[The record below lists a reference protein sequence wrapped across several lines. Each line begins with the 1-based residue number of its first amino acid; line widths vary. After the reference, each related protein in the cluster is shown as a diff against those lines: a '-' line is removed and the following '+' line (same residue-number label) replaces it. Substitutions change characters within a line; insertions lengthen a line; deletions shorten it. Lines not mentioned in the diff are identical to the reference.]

1 MSQDTLNVLVLLG
14 GPDRERPVSLQ
25 SGGEVAK
32 ALRAAGHTATEA
44 DVMPDDLSAVEDAKT
59 HGIDV
64 VFPVLHGP
72 WGEGGPLQAVLEA
85 SGLPYVGC
93 RQDAA
98 ARCMDK
104 WATKRVARE
113 LGIPTAE
120 AELLTSP
127 AQSRTVKAPVV
138 IKAIDE
144 GSSFGMAICHTE
156 EEADAAVAELLGT
169 YKQVM
174 AERFVDGGELTVGVL
189 EDHTQWDGRLAR
201 QATQP
206 ESTTGGTPV
215 PPGSGSACAL
225 PVIKIVPAVDFYD
238 YEAKYTRDDTAYL
251 FDAEPPEVL
260 ALVQDYAVRAFRGL
274 GCRHLARIDFMLDA
288 DQRPWLLE
296 ANTMPGFTSHSLV
309 PKAAAEAGVPFPE
322 LCDKLVRMALA
333 D

>member
-32 ALRAAGHTATEA
+32 ALRAAGHTVTEA

-59 HGIDV
+59 NGIDV

-85 SGLPYVGC
+85 SGLPFVGC

-98 ARCMDK
+98 TRCMDK

-120 AELLTSP
+120 AELLASTTQ
-127 AQSRTVKAPVV
+127 ARTVKAPVV

-144 GSSFGMAICHTE
+144 GSSFGMAICQTE
-156 EEADAAVAELLGT
+156 AEADAAVADLLSQ

-174 AERFVDGGELTVGVL
+174 AERYIVGDELTVGVL
-189 EDHTQWDGRLAR
+189 VD
-201 QATQP
+201 
-206 ESTTGGTPV
+206 TGGSPT
-215 PPGSGSACAL
+215 AL
-225 PVIKIVPAVDFYD
+225 PAIKIVPAVAFYD
-238 YEAKYTRDDTAYL
+238 YEAKYTRDDTQYL
-251 FDAEPPEVL
+251 FGAEPPAVL
-260 ALVQDYAVRAFRGL
+260 EQVQRYAEQAFAGL

>member
-1 MSQDTLNVLVLLG
+1 M
-14 GPDRERPVSLQ
+14 SLQ

-32 ALRAAGHTATEA
+32 ALRAAGHNVTEA

-93 RQDAA
+93 RQGAA

-144 GSSFGMAICHTE
+144 GSSFGMAICQTE
-156 EEADAAVAELLGT
+156 AEADAAVADLLSQ
-169 YKQVM
+169 YRQVM
-174 AERFVDGGELTVGVL
+174 AERYIVGDELTVGVL
-189 EDHTQWDGRLAR
+189 VD
-201 QATQP
+201 
-206 ESTTGGTPV
+206 TGGSPT
-215 PPGSGSACAL
+215 AL
-225 PVIKIVPAVDFYD
+225 PVIKIVPAVAFYD
-238 YEAKYTRDDTAYL
+238 YEAKYTRDDTQYL
-251 FDAEPPEVL
+251 FDAEPPAVL
-260 ALVQDYAVRAFRGL
+260 DQVQRFAEQAFAGL

>member
-32 ALRAAGHTATEA
+32 ALRTAGHTATEA

-59 HGIDV
+59 NGIDV

-85 SGLPYVGC
+85 SGLPFVGC

-144 GSSFGMAICHTE
+144 GSSFGMAICQTE
-156 EEADAAVAELLGT
+156 AEADAAVADLLSQ
-169 YKQVM
+169 YRQVM
-174 AERFVDGGELTVGVL
+174 AERYIVGDELTVGVL
-189 EDHTQWDGRLAR
+189 VD
-201 QATQP
+201 
-206 ESTTGGTPV
+206 TGGSPT
-215 PPGSGSACAL
+215 AL
-225 PVIKIVPAVDFYD
+225 PVIKIVPAVAFYD
-238 YEAKYTRDDTAYL
+238 YEAKYTRDDTQYL
-251 FDAEPPEVL
+251 FDAEPPAVL
-260 ALVQDYAVRAFRGL
+260 DQVQRFAEQAFAGL

>member
-1 MSQDTLNVLVLLG
+1 MLLG

-32 ALRAAGHTATEA
+32 ALRAAGHNVTEA

-59 HGIDV
+59 HGIDA

-93 RQDAA
+93 RRDAA

-127 AQSRTVKAPVV
+127 SQARTVKAPVV

-144 GSSFGMAICHTE
+144 GSSFGMAICQTE
-156 EEADAAVAELLGT
+156 AEADAAVADLLSQ

-174 AERFVDGGELTVGVL
+174 AERYIVGDELTVGVL
-189 EDHTQWDGRLAR
+189 VEQASGVLQTGRM
-201 QATQP
+201 
-206 ESTTGGTPV
+206 PV
-215 PPGSGSACAL
+215 PPWEPRAL
-225 PVIKIVPAVDFYD
+225 PVIKIVPAVAFYD
-238 YEAKYTRDDTAYL
+238 YEAKYTREDTQYL
-251 FDAEPPEVL
+251 FDAEPPAVL
-260 ALVQDYAVRAFRGL
+260 EQVQRFAEQAFTGL

-322 LCDKLVRMALA
+322 LCDKLVRMAIGEMSNDQA
-333 D
+333 